1 MYNCFM
7 GRFAFL
13 ALVLLCGCES
23 LAKSQATK
31 VLFQKMK
38 MKKRE
43 KEKEGR
49 KEKKKYK
56 NV

>member
-43 KEKEGR
+43 KEKEER
-49 KEKKKYK
+49 KKKYI
-56 NV
+56 